1 MKARERDR
9 TPITTAPSQAR
20 RETTLTPKRPAS
32 DLRLAWLDWVR
43 FIAAAMVVVGHVR
56 DRFVVAYG
64 VLPEGQKGPLTA
76 MAYLLSRF
84 GNEAVVVFFVLSG
97 FLVAGRGCERLLAGS
112 FSISDYAID
121 RVTRIY
127 VPYVPALLVTWA
139 CALVVG
145 TPATLDM
152 FLANLFGLQGVLSP
166 NFGANGPLW
175 SLAYEIWFYAIL
187 GSAAG
192 CLAFSGNRPI
202 GYFLSA
208 LLLLAGMAV
217 FTCLDHSYLMCWVI
231 GAVAYFHR
239 PVRRSLPTLVGGICL
254 CAIGAIANQLGTESV
269 SVDVASL
276 RSCIPSQAIARL
288 LLAAGAACAVS
299 YLVTTTPTG
308 TLAMRLDRIGSRLAS
323 FSYTLFLTHYPV
335 LLVIEATLFPKQDRL
350 SLQLAIACGTAIG
363 VAVAVAL
370 LLYWLFEYR
379 TAAARRLC
387 RRMVSARISR
397 GS

>member
-1 MKARERDR
+1 M
-9 TPITTAPSQAR
+9 
-20 RETTLTPKRPAS
+20 
-32 DLRLAWLDWVR
+32 AWLDWVR

-76 MAYLLSRF
+76 IAYLLSRL

-166 NFGANGPLW
+166 IFGDNGPLW

-187 GSAAG
+187 GSVAG
-192 CLAFSGNRPI
+192 CLAFGGKNAV
-202 GYFLSA
+202 GYFASA
-208 LLLLAGMAV
+208 LVLLAGMAV
-217 FTCLDHSYLMCWVI
+217 FTCLDHSYLMCWAI
-231 GAVAYFHR
+231 GAVVYFHK
-239 PVRRSLPTLVGGICL
+239 PERRSLATLVGGICM
-254 CAIGAIANQLGTESV
+254 CMIGAIANQLGTESV
-269 SVDVASL
+269 SVDVAFL
-276 RSCIPSQAIARL
+276 RSCLPSQPIARL
-288 LLAAGAACAVS
+288 LLAAGTACAVS
-299 YLVTTTPTG
+299 QLVTMRPRG
-308 TLAMRLDRIGSRLAS
+308 ALAAKVDWIGSRLAS
-323 FSYTLFLTHYPV
+323 FSYTLFLTHYPI

-350 SLQLAIACGTAIG
+350 SLQLAIMCGTAIG
-363 VAVAVAL
+363 VVLVVAL

-387 RRMVSARISR
+387 RRLVSARIPR